1 MTTQRAKAYSR
12 EFREEVLRLAA
23 NSDRT
28 DAELEED
35 LGLSPQLISQW
46 RRRYGV
52 PNGEPTGTVKPSSMS
67 EAEEEIRQLRRELE
81 VVRQERDILKK
92 TVAIFSKDRLP

>member
-1 MTTQRAKAYSR
+1 MARQRAKTYRR

-23 NSDRT
+23 TGDRT
-28 DAELEED
+28 DAEIEQS

-52 PNGEPTGTVKPSSMS
+52 PSGEPAGTVKPATLS
-67 EAEEEIRQLRRELE
+67 EAEAEIRQLRRELE
-81 VVRQERDILKK
+81 TVRQERDILKK
-92 TVAIFSKDRLP
+92 AVAIFSKDRLP

>member
-1 MTTQRAKAYSR
+1 MVKPRAKAYSR

-23 NSDRT
+23 NSDRS
-28 DAELEED
+28 DAEIEEG

-52 PNGEPTGTVKPSSMS
+52 PSGEPAGTSKPTTLT
-67 EAEEEIRQLRRELE
+67 EAEAEIRQLKRELE

-92 TVAIFSKDRLP
+92 AVAIFSKERLP